1 MSTEI
6 ELKLQLNPKAAR
18 QLAAH
23 PLLAGIPAQK
33 QHLLNTYFDT
43 PKLELHAKRIALRF
57 RKRVGNGCAPSNQ
70 PSRPAAGWPCA
81 ANGNARHAGRLRLQP
96 RG

>member
-6 ELKLQLNPKAAR
+6 ELKLQLSPKAAR

-23 PLLAGIPAQK
+23 PLLAQLPPQK

-57 RKRVGNGCAPSNQ
+57 RKK
-70 PSRPAAGWPCA
+70 GWEWLCTVKSA
-81 ANGNARHAGRLRLQP
+81 
-96 RG
+96 